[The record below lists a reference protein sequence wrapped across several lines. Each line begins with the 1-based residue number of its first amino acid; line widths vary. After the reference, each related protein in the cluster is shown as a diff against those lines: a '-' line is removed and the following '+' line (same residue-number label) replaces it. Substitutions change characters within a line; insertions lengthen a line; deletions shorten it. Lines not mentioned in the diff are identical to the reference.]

1 MSRQLLINNATAVP
15 AADATD
21 NEPNDIAEG
30 RVAAFNPDDYAGG
43 TLDFNNPYAG
53 EYIEFVQGT
62 KAGELPLRTSLI
74 KVSDIEAVHH
84 KAYVAPVA
92 QVTTVVPVVGTGTA
106 TLRVVRVDQGFEP
119 HPRTT
124 ISVIITGKTKAQI
137 TDAFV
142 AEFNK
147 SKPKFITASNS
158 GNDLVLTGDIGVSFA
173 TSSEDLAAAWA
184 ITATNAPNFGTG
196 TPAHLKI
203 LEEYSQ
209 AQSLNYTQRI
219 NLPVTPDSYVLSG
232 GTYDLFTI
240 LVRTNTTANIAK
252 ANEFQE
258 ITIAVQT
265 PATGIDLDHFF
276 FDSATTTT
284 TTEA

>member
-15 AADATD
+15 AANGAVNAPD
-21 NEPNDIAEG
+21 EVAEG

-43 TLDFNNPYAG
+43 TLDFTNPYGG

-84 KAYVAPVA
+84 KPYVAPVA
-92 QVTTVVPVVGTGTA
+92 QVTTVVPATGTGNA

-124 ISVIITGKTKAQI
+124 ISVVITGKTKEQI

-147 SKPKFITASNS
+147 SKPKFVTATKT
-158 GNDLVLTGDIGVSFA
+158 GTDLTLTGDIGVSFS
-173 TSSEDLAAAWA
+173 TSSEELAAAWT
-184 ITATNAPNFGTG
+184 ITATAAPNLGTG
-196 TPAHLKI
+196 TPAQLKI

-219 NLPVTPDSYVLSG
+219 NLPVTPTSYIESA

-240 LVRTNTTANIAK
+240 LVRTNTTANIASQNK
-252 ANEFQE
+252 YQE
-258 ITIAVQT
+258 ITIAVEN

-284 TTEA
+284 TTTV